1 MGSLAAAIA
10 PSAGGRAAT
19 ELESV
24 RDTLWFSG
32 LYEDAV
38 DNVYRYAYVL
48 VRNAQQAEDVTADV
62 FLKAWRGRHTL
73 RSEASAQAWLFSIAH
88 NSAMSLLRS
97 QREVAQLDDIGEQ
110 EDTGADP
117 ESEVFAGM
125 EAGRL
130 QAAIRRLTA
139 EQQQVVFLRFFEG
152 LRHDEVAFRLGSN
165 ANAVR
170 AVQFRALSRL
180 RKLLQEDRVH
190 VTV

>member
-10 PSAGGRAAT
+10 PSNARRAGTGP
-19 ELESV
+19 EFV

-32 LYEDAV
+32 LYESAV

-62 FLKAWRGRHTL
+62 FLKAWRSRHSL

-97 QREVAQLDDIGEQ
+97 QREVAQLDDIAEQ
-110 EDTGADP
+110 EDASADL

-152 LRHDEVAFRLGSN
+152 LHHEDVALRLGSN

-170 AVQFRALSRL
+170 AVQFRALTRL
-180 RKLLQEDRVH
+180 RKLLQEDYVG
-190 VTV
+190 VTA

>member
-10 PSAGGRAAT
+10 PSSGRRAT
-19 ELESV
+19 TGPETV

-32 LYEDAV
+32 LYEETV

-48 VRNAQQAEDVTADV
+48 MRNADQAEDVTADA
-62 FLKAWRGRHTL
+62 FLRAWRSRHNL
-73 RSEASAQAWLFSIAH
+73 RSESSAQAWLFSIAH

-97 QREVAQLDDIGEQ
+97 NREVAGLDDIDEQ
-110 EDTGADP
+110 EDTSADP

-152 LRHDEVAFRLGSN
+152 LHHEDVARRLGSN

-170 AVQFRALSRL
+170 AVQFRALTRL
-180 RKLLQEDRVH
+180 RKLLEEDYVG
-190 VTV
+190 VTA